1 MWVEMLVASVRL
13 SVLNATCCEQEPL
26 LSSPTKWSGLIRAFE
41 FSSLPDSSDIELLVK
56 ILQTSGQLLLR
67 LNLQSKIE

>member
-1 MWVEMLVASVRL
+1 MGCDAGIQL
-13 SVLNATCCEQEPL
+13 SVLNATCYEREPL
-26 LSSPTKWSGLIRAFE
+26 LSSPAKRSGLIRAFE

-56 ILQTSGQLLLR
+56 ILQASGQLLLR